1 VKKKYSKK
9 RLKRLIDAYVETD
22 GVKSLAG
29 LALYLGIDSAELNQ
43 LQSDSKDGYSEIIAY
58 ARTCIEK
65 DIVENGLRGK
75 YNASMASFIL
85 RSSFGYRDKGELP
98 PQGPVK
104 IEVAEELLGDAV

>member
-1 VKKKYSKK
+1 MKKKYSKK

-29 LALYLGIDSAELNQ
+29 LALYLGI
-43 LQSDSKDGYSEIIAY
+43 DSKDGYSEIIAY